1 MLTEPKRTW
10 KNCSLTQKQI
20 FILPV
25 NKIDSIPSDTNKL
38 VKINAIGESLETVA
52 ETKQW
57 WIYWYSKIEIGCKN
71 HVCAWNSDEKVL
83 FFLLRFVGKSKWNC
97 LTSGLTKVTWITLKS
112 IRKQKNYSLIMTAD
126 ISFNTPI
133 STLTR
138 VVLTQYN
145 RALQEK

>member
-57 WIYWYSKIEIGCKN
+57 WIYWYRQN
-71 HVCAWNSDEKVL
+71 RD
-83 FFLLRFVGKSKWNC
+83 
-97 LTSGLTKVTWITLKS
+97 
-112 IRKQKNYSLIMTAD
+112 
-126 ISFNTPI
+126 
-133 STLTR
+133 R
-138 VVLTQYN
+138 V
-145 RALQEK
+145 QESRMCME